1 MSQPDSHTHEKADGL
16 SSQNRN
22 GRESHFRAFPPISIL
37 GEERPQNERVRP
49 NTFRDWPPCPPIQR
63 GGGERSRP
71 GVSPFI
77 SALTVSG
84 IPPES
89 VQKSLDTALQ
99 NPMTAETFKSSVKSA
114 RDQVLKTLYSICF
127 CENPLNETLW
137 LKYADNHRGFVVT
150 YDFHSNDTYLCGKED
165 KCKNCPTIQLR
176 PSIYPVYYSD
186 DKYDASLYA
195 VAVLLKIS
203 MMASGISA
211 PQELATRLDS
221 CMLWEIERISLLKK
235 ACHRFDEEWRMI
247 YPQWCV
253 ARPCIRLKP
262 KSVIIGLRTPQYKE
276 RLIISAA
283 TIAGITDIQK
293 IQINKKDELEAI
305 PV

>member
-1 MSQPDSHTHEKADGL
+1 MMETQIGNIIALLGTPENRKTAENL
-16 SSQNRN
+16 VSS
-22 GRESHFRAFPPISIL
+22 F
-37 GEERPQNERVRP
+37 
-49 NTFRDWPPCPPIQR
+49 
-63 GGGERSRP
+63 
-71 GVSPFI
+71 
-77 SALTVSG
+77 G

-89 VQKSLDTALQ
+89 VQKSLDMVLQ
-99 NPMTAETFKSSVKSA
+99 NPITAETFKSSVKNA

-165 KCKNCPTIQLR
+165 KCKNCPNIQLR

-186 DKYDASLYA
+186 DRYDASLYA

-247 YPQWCV
+247 YPQWCA

-293 IQINKKDELEAI
+293 IQINKKDELEAV

>member
-1 MSQPDSHTHEKADGL
+1 MRGEGYIPIPLEHAQRLNIVNSNATNGQDVFGKNLFRYKTSDGYTRGVLKAQGSSVAGSRWAKQFSQQGDLKAIGSWYEHKL
-16 SSQNRN
+16 
-22 GRESHFRAFPPISIL
+22 
-37 GEERPQNERVRP
+37 
-49 NTFRDWPPCPPIQR
+49 
-63 GGGERSRP
+63 
-71 GVSPFI
+71 
-77 SALTVSG
+77 
-84 IPPES
+84 
-89 VQKSLDTALQ
+89 
-99 NPMTAETFKSSVKSA
+99 SVKSA

-293 IQINKKDELEAI
+293 IQINKKDELEAV

>member
-1 MSQPDSHTHEKADGL
+1 M
-16 SSQNRN
+16 
-22 GRESHFRAFPPISIL
+22 
-37 GEERPQNERVRP
+37 
-49 NTFRDWPPCPPIQR
+49 
-63 GGGERSRP
+63 
-71 GVSPFI
+71 
-77 SALTVSG
+77 
-84 IPPES
+84 
-89 VQKSLDTALQ
+89 
-99 NPMTAETFKSSVKSA
+99 
-114 RDQVLKTLYSICF
+114 
-127 CENPLNETLW
+127 
-137 LKYADNHRGFVVT
+137 
-150 YDFHSNDTYLCGKED
+150 
-165 KCKNCPTIQLR
+165 R

-186 DKYDASLYA
+186 DRYDASLYA

-293 IQINKKDELEAI
+293 IQINKKDELEAV